1 MNSSEFAFK
10 GQTMERSA
18 MGDWDDGTYD
28 LTLSDYFIFHFQ
40 LPLA

>member
-1 MNSSEFAFK
+1 
-10 GQTMERSA
+10 

-40 LPLA
+40 LPLAWVKLY